1 MNAPVLEASKGFL
14 SPEDLTRLTGYEA
27 GQRQRIEGWLRRHGY
42 VYEKNARGEVLV
54 LWEHVREKLCQA
66 HEEERVRPNFE
77 AAFAPKRAYH
87 EKRNR
92 ARLERERAPSPSS
105 GRSLPGSKPAT

>member
-1 MNAPVLEASKGFL
+1 MNAPILEASKGFL
-14 SPEDLTRLTGYEA
+14 SAEELTRLTGYEA

-87 EKRNR
+87 EKRAAQR
-92 ARLERERAPSPSS
+92 TLL
-105 GRSLPGSKPAT
+105 GRKPAT

>member
-1 MNAPVLEASKGFL
+1 MNAPVLDASKGFL
-14 SPEDLTRLTGYEA
+14 SPEELTRLTGYEA

-66 HEEERVRPNFE
+66 REEECAHPNFE
-77 AAFAPKRAYH
+77 AAFAPLRAYH
-87 EKRNR
+87 EKRN
-92 ARLERERAPSPSS
+92 LQ
-105 GRSLPGSKPAT
+105 GRKPGV